1 MWGLVF
7 YLEQELHTFPE
18 HLRSPPVFSGV
29 RVTRSLVLYVCLV
42 DHCLSFCT
50 FSFGHCVVCSSS
62 IYRLWLPLWYLPTF
76 GHCVVCSSSIYGFW
90 LALWYLLTFGYWV
103 VCSSSIYGFWLPL
116 WYIPTFGHCV
126 VCSSSIYGFWLPLWY
141 LPTFGHCVVC
151 SSSIYGLWL
160 PLWYLPTF
168 GHCVV
173 FSSSI
178 YGFWLPLWYLR
189 YTDSDCPFGILDI
202 RILITSLWYLQTRL
216 THLWLKTYIGLFC
229 VSFGISIK
237 YEELDLTSLYWNHNY
252 TSVITNSVIL
262 LGLSNS
268 SRNNRRS
275 AYIWV
280 PNMLLFSPTFCFIL
294 TCQTSYSGFTR
305 KPLTSRFSIQMMSF
319 R

>member
-1 MWGLVF
+1 VLSVLLRFTDYDYPFGIFLLLAIVLSVLLRYTDSDWLFGIFL
-7 YLEQELHTFPE
+7 LLAIEL
-18 HLRSPPVFSGV
+18 S
-29 RVTRSLVLYVCLV
+29 VL
-42 DHCLSFCT
+42 
-50 FSFGHCVVCSSS
+50 
-62 IYRLWLPLWYLPTF
+62 
-76 GHCVVCSSSIYGFW
+76 
-90 LALWYLLTFGYWV
+90 
-103 VCSSSIYGFWLPL
+103 
-116 WYIPTFGHCV
+116 
-126 VCSSSIYGFWLPLWY
+126 
-141 LPTFGHCVVC
+141 
-151 SSSIYGLWL
+151 
-160 PLWYLPTF
+160 
-168 GHCVV
+168 
-173 FSSSI
+173 
-178 YGFWLPLWYLR
+178 LR

-305 KPLTSRFSIQMMSF
+305 KPLTSPPDIIGVRVARSLVFCIMF
-319 R
+319 C

>member
-90 LALWYLLTFGYWV
+90 LALCYLLTFGHWV
-103 VCSSSIYGFWLPL
+103 VCSSSIYGIWLPL

-126 VCSSSIYGFWLPLWY
+126 VCSSIYGFWLPLWY
-141 LPTFGHCVVC
+141 FPTFGHCVVC

-189 YTDSDCPFGILDI
+189 YTDSD
-202 RILITSLWYLQTRL
+202 YLPL
-216 THLWLKTYIGLFC
+216 
-229 VSFGISIK
+229 VS
-237 YEELDLTSLYWNHNY
+237 
-252 TSVITNSVIL
+252 
-262 LGLSNS
+262 SNS
-268 SRNNRRS
+268 SYSLVVKDLYRS
-275 AYIWV
+275 VLCFFWNFNQIWRIGSYV
-280 PNMLLFSPTFCFIL
+280 TLLES
-294 TCQTSYSGFTR
+294 
-305 KPLTSRFSIQMMSF
+305 
-319 R
+319 